1 MALAKGQPNMTD
13 KLINCIVTGPSAGA
27 FEHVPAIEVNGRKF
41 AFALGTEITLPEFAV
56 EALNHSSG
64 YDVTVL
70 SAEEPDSPPVAN
82 DGDGDG
88 AAEGHGG
95 ASSGAETF
103 DAEAIIT
110 GTLAEVQAKL
120 VGLTPEQLDLV
131 AAAEIDREVPRKG
144 IAAMVEEAKKAA
156 LAGGE

>member
-1 MALAKGQPNMTD
+1 MSDQ
-13 KLINCIVTGPSAGA
+13 LINCIVTGPSAGV
-27 FEHVPAIEVNGRKF
+27 FEHVPTIEVNGRKVQ
-41 AFALGTEITLPEFAV
+41 FALDTEITLPEFAV

-64 YDVTVL
+64 YNVTII
-70 SAEEPDSPPVAN
+70 SAEEPDSPPVPK

-88 AAEGHGG
+88 AADGHGG
-95 ASSGAETF
+95 ANGGADTF
-103 DAEAIIT
+103 DADAIIT

-144 IAAMVEEAKKAA
+144 VAAMVEEAKKAA